1 MTYYVLL
8 PNDVVETFETEEQA
22 ELYAAAT
29 GGVQAWEPREA
40 FAKMPPW
47 VRTATITNMRR
58 LFGMDKEPVSVI
70 NKTLRQL
77 GFLLTIDGRL
87 AGKPD
92 KKK

>member
-8 PNDVVETFETEEQA
+8 SNDVVETFETQEQA

-40 FAKMPPW
+40 FAKMPSW

-58 LFGMDKEPVSVI
+58 LFGMDKEPVPEIS
-70 NKTLRQL
+70 KTLRQL
-77 GFLLTIDGRL
+77 GFLLTTDGRL

>member
-8 PNDVVETFETEEQA
+8 SNNVVETFDTQEQA

-40 FAKMPPW
+40 FTRMPSW
-47 VRTATITNMRR
+47 TCEATVANLRR

>member
-8 PNDVVETFETEEQA
+8 SNDVVETFETEEQA

-58 LFGMDKEPVSVI
+58 LFGMDKEPVSEI

-77 GFLLTIDGRL
+77 GFLLTINGKL